1 MTVMIIDDAVTVR
14 MMTKTFLQDLGFTQI
29 RVAENGVEALELLE
43 GLESLD
49 LVLVDWN
56 MPYMNGLDFIQN
68 LRTKP
73 GFQDTKILMIT
84 TETAMEKVIEALE
97 AGANEYMMKPF
108 NKEMLINKLQIL
120 GLNVPTCP

>member
-14 MMTKTFLQDLGFTQI
+14 MMSKTFLQELGFEQI
-29 RVAENGVEALELLE
+29 RLAENGVEALELLE
-43 GLESLD
+43 GIESLD

-56 MPYMNGLDFIQN
+56 MPYMNGVDFIQN
-68 LRTKP
+68 LRSKA

-84 TETAMEKVIEALE
+84 TETGMDKVIQALN

-108 NKEMLINKLQIL
+108 SKEMLINKLQIL
-120 GLNVPTCP
+120 GLDVPSCP